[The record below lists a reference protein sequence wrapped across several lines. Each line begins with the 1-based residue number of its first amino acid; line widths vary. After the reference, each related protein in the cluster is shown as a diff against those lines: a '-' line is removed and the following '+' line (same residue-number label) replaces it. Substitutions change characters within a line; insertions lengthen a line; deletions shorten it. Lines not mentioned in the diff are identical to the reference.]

1 MEQQLKARTELQSI
15 AVDLYKSSTNRKLS
29 SVEMTAVPR
38 KGEIVWIESRR
49 VAMMVEDVI
58 WNAENNSA
66 QVYLAPDRN
75 RLDRSN

>member
-1 MEQQLKARTELQSI
+1 MEHQLKARTELQSI

-58 WNAENNSA
+58 WNAENNSV

-75 RLDRSN
+75 RLDRSD

>member
-38 KGEIVWIESRR
+38 KGEIVWIDSRR

-75 RLDRSN
+75 RLDRSD

>member
-58 WNAENNSA
+58 WNAENNSV

-75 RLDRSN
+75 RLDRSD

>member
-75 RLDRSN
+75 RLDRSD